1 MCESATMSGLAD
13 RLTDYYVGLGC
24 TIPDIGL
31 LQPADPLLDTAG
43 EDLRRRIFITA
54 DQHGASLCLRP
65 EFTIPVCL
73 HHLGR
78 GAAVG
83 RYGYAGKVFRQRRDG
98 PPEFMQAG
106 IEDIG
111 AADSIAADVAAL
123 ADCVGSLALAG
134 VEQYSIVVGDKHLF
148 EAVVGALQ
156 LPRSWQERLG
166 RVFGDPRL
174 LADDLERLSDT
185 GNGHPSDLPGAVAAM
200 VREQNHGGVRNW
212 VATRMVRSSLPA
224 SGGRTAEEITE
235 RALEKAELEAA
246 RLDADHRAALDA
258 FLAIE
263 APLADA
269 PEIIAGTARR
279 HNLEIGGALAKF
291 ERRVQACAEAGLP
304 LEMANY
310 QAGFGRRLNY
320 YTGLVFE
327 IFAGDTRPIAGGG
340 RYDRLMT
347 LLGAASPVP
356 AVGFSIWLDRLEEA
370 R

>member
-1 MCESATMSGLAD
+1 MSGLAG
-13 RLTDYYVGLGC
+13 RLLDHYAGLGC
-24 TIPDIGL
+24 AIPDIGL

-43 EDLRRRIFITA
+43 EDLRRRIFITS

-73 HHLGR
+73 HHLQA
-78 GAAVG
+78 GAAAG
-83 RYGYAGKVFRQRRDG
+83 RYAYAGKVFRQRRDG

-111 AADSIAADVAAL
+111 AADWIEADTAAL
-123 ADCVGSLALAG
+123 RDCVSSLQQAG
-134 VEQYSIVVGDKHLF
+134 VEDYSIVIGDKHLF

-156 LPRSWQERLG
+156 LPRAWQDRLG

-174 LADDLERLSDT
+174 LADDLERLSDN
-185 GNGHPSDLPGAVAAM
+185 GNGRPSQLPEAVAAM
-200 VREQNHGGVRNW
+200 VRDQNRDGVRNW
-212 VATRMVRSSLPA
+212 VATRMIRSGLPA
-224 SGGRTAEEITE
+224 SGGRTAQEIAE
-235 RALEKAELEAA
+235 RAVEKAELAAA

-263 APLADA
+263 VPLEEAPD
-269 PEIIAGTARR
+269 IIAGTARR
-279 HNLEIGGALAKF
+279 HDLEIGEALEGFK
-291 ERRVQACAEAGLP
+291 RRVDAFAGAGLP
-304 LEMANY
+304 LELTNY
-310 QAGFGRRLNY
+310 RAGFGRRLNY

-327 IFAGDTRPIAGGG
+327 IFAGDTQPVAGGG

-347 LLGAASPVP
+347 LLGAARPVP
-356 AVGFSIWLDRLEEA
+356 AVGFSVWLDRLEAA